1 MSKQI
6 KTFVIII
13 SVAIILFVVA
23 GGLTVSASSNDGAY
37 RQLGVYAEV
46 LQRIRSEYVEEPNIP
61 QVTTGALHGLL
72 ESLDANSSYM
82 SPAEYKQYKQEMSHE
97 AKANIGATI
106 SKRYGYGAVVSV
118 LPGSPAEKAG
128 LKAGDVIE
136 AIESRTTRDMSAAEV
151 ELALSGEKGSKVTI
165 SIIRPRNPKPEK
177 IEIIRDNV
185 ALPGT
190 LEKVIEGNIGYLDPG
205 TLTKGKADEL
215 TAKIKAAEAAGAK
228 KLILDLRNVS
238 DGDPQ
243 EGIAVANL
251 FLDHG
256 TITYLQGQ
264 KFPRK
269 DFTADSQKTV
279 TKLPLVVLINRG
291 TANAAEIVAAA
302 ILENGRGD
310 VVGDKSFGLGSVQ
323 KLIETPDGSA
333 LILSVAKYY
342 TPSGKAI
349 QDQAVTPNIVV
360 ADADQGFVSEDDDEA
375 PAPEPQ
381 TNANPQSQ
389 QDEQLQRAITV
400 LKNKSS

>member
-1 MSKQI
+1 
-6 KTFVIII
+6 
-13 SVAIILFVVA
+13 
-23 GGLTVSASSNDGAY
+23 
-37 RQLGVYAEV
+37 
-46 LQRIRSEYVEEPNIP
+46 
-61 QVTTGALHGLL
+61 
-72 ESLDANSSYM
+72 
-82 SPAEYKQYKQEMSHE
+82 
-97 AKANIGATI
+97 
-106 SKRYGYGAVVSV
+106 
-118 LPGSPAEKAG
+118 

-136 AIESRTTRDMSAAEV
+136 AIESQTTRDMSAAEI
-151 ELALSGEKGSKVTI
+151 ELALAGEKGSKVTI

-177 IEIIRDNV
+177 VEIIRDNV
-185 ALPGT
+185 ALPST

-269 DFTADSQKTV
+269 DFNADPQKMI

-360 ADADQGFVSEDDDEA
+360 ADADQGFVSEDDDEG

-381 TNANPQSQ
+381 TNANPQTQ
-389 QDEQLQRAITV
+389 PDEQLQRAITV

>member
-82 SPAEYKQYKQEMSHE
+82 SPAEYKKYKQEMGHE
-97 AKANIGATI
+97 GKAGIGATI

-118 LPGSPAEKAG
+118 LPGGPADKAG

-136 AIESRTTRDMSAAEV
+136 AIGSETTRNMSPAEI
-151 ELALSGEKGSKVTI
+151 ELALDGERGSKV
-165 SIIRPRNPKPEK
+165 SLSVIRPRNPKPDK
-177 IEIIRDNV
+177 VEIIRDNIS
-185 ALPGT
+185 LPGT
-190 LEKVIEGNIGYLDPG
+190 EEKVIEGNIGYLDPE
-205 TLTKGKADEL
+205 TLTKGKAAEL
-215 TAKIKAAEAAGAK
+215 AGKIKAAESAGAK

-238 DGDPQ
+238 EGTPE

-264 KFPRK
+264 KYPRK
-269 DFTADSQKTV
+269 DFNADPQKTV
-279 TKLPLVVLINRG
+279 TKLPLVVLINKG
-291 TANAAEIVAAA
+291 TANGAEIVASA
-302 ILENGRGD
+302 IMENGRGD

-342 TPSGKAI
+342 SPAGKAI
-349 QDQAVTPNIVV
+349 QDEAVTPNIVV
-360 ADADQGFVSEDDDEA
+360 ADANQGFVSDDDEE
-375 PAPEPQ
+375 PGPEAE
-381 TNANPQSQ
+381 NNNSAQSQ
-389 QDEQLQRAITV
+389 QDEQLQRAIAV

>member
-97 AKANIGATI
+97 AKATIGATI

-136 AIESRTTRDMSAAEV
+136 AIESQTTRDMSAAEI
-151 ELALSGEKGSKVTI
+151 ELALAGEKGSKVTI

-177 IEIIRDNV
+177 VEIIRDNV
-185 ALPGT
+185 ALPST

-269 DFTADSQKTV
+269 DFNADPQKMI

-360 ADADQGFVSEDDDEA
+360 ADADQGFVSEDDDEG

-381 TNANPQSQ
+381 TNANPQTQ
-389 QDEQLQRAITV
+389 PDEQLQRAITV